1 MPHKPANGSADR
13 EHMKQPLVKCGDN
26 SAVRLASIFRQD
38 RCGSSLSLT
47 FTEECRD
54 VPGQ

>member
-13 EHMKQPLVKCGDN
+13 ERMKQPLVKCGDN
-26 SAVRLASIFRQD
+26 RAVRLASIFRQN
-38 RCGSSLSLT
+38 RCVSSSSLT

-54 VPGQ
+54 GPEQ